1 MSTKSTTK
9 STKSTKAETIS
20 ANFEGHGRQTVTYRE
35 TLDLGGQKLRIIIKS
50 DSYIF
55 QCGARIERWDGT
67 QWHEVHH
74 LVPSRMETKVVGAS
88 SISAETF
95 AADRAL
101 LVALAREIVA

>member
-1 MSTKSTTK
+1 M
-9 STKSTKAETIS
+9 EVLR
-20 ANFEGHGRQTVTYRE
+20 EGDHVLRLHI
-35 TLDLGGQKLRIIIKS
+35 LDNKVARR
-50 DSYIF
+50 
-55 QCGARIERWDGT
+55 ARIERWDGT